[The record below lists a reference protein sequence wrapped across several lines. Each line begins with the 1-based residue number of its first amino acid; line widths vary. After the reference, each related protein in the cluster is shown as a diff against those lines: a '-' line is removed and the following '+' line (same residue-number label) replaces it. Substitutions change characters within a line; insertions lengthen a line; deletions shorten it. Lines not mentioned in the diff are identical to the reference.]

1 MAWKGNCGSFCS
13 SEVTVRQWH
22 HAEILWS
29 RSGWSDEV
37 NGRYWGAFELEK
49 LVAQKEKMTE
59 RYNRRVRSVV
69 HRIGDLTML
78 HQKSGGKMEERWRGP
93 FRIRGYEDTHTISFT
108 LEQLDERKIWNGLC
122 LVPNIWLKIWIDSI
136 RLARVLESQG
146 TILIEEF

>member
-1 MAWKGNCGSFCS
+1 M
-13 SEVTVRQWH
+13 RQWH

-49 LVAQKEKMTE
+49 LVAQKKKMTE

-78 HQKSGGKMEERWRGP
+78 HQKSGGK
-93 FRIRGYEDTHTISFT
+93 T
-108 LEQLDERKIWNGLC
+108 LRTCSN
-122 LVPNIWLKIWIDSI
+122 
-136 RLARVLESQG
+136 
-146 TILIEEF
+146 T

>member
-1 MAWKGNCGSFCS
+1 
-13 SEVTVRQWH
+13 VRQRH

-78 HQKSGGKMEERWRGP
+78 HQKSGGKMEER
-93 FRIRGYEDTHTISFT
+93 
-108 LEQLDERKIWNGLC
+108 
-122 LVPNIWLKIWIDSI
+122 
-136 RLARVLESQG
+136 
-146 TILIEEF
+146 